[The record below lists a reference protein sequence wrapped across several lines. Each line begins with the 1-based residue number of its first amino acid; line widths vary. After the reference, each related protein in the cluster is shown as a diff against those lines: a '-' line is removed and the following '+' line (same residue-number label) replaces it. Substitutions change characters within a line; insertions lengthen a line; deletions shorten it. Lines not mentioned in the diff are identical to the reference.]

1 MTPDPRNGPMERDIS
16 EVIVFHPTVPA
27 TAIKARSPKP
37 RAFVL
42 PVVRPAPPRPAAT
55 GSAGTW

>member
-1 MTPDPRNGPMERDIS
+1 MNRDDS
-16 EVIVFHPTVPA
+16 EVIVFTP
-27 TAIKARSPKP
+27 TAIPTPINGRSPKP

-42 PVVRPAPPRPAAT
+42 PVVRPAPPPPAAT

>member
-1 MTPDPRNGPMERDIS
+1 MVLWRETIS